1 MELSSLKPHPKLVA
15 LLSQSVGGR
24 YLVERMVAIGGMAA
38 VFQGCQESIGRRV
51 AIKVLLPELED
62 KASYRERF
70 QAETK
75 ILCRLDHPHCVRLLD
90 AGETPDGLP
99 YLVTEFVEGRE
110 LGELMRRPLDLP
122 RATRIASQLLDALEH
137 AHAHGV
143 VHRDLKPANVM
154 ICTDRDGLDVVKIV
168 DFGVA
173 KDVRG
178 GRPTEREPTEEGI
191 VFGTPGFMSPEQA
204 SGRPLDYRSDLYS
217 VGVLLLAML
226 LGRPP
231 FEGPDLDA
239 IVHAQLRTELPP
251 LSPSVPAAL
260 VGVLRGLLAPDPNA
274 RYGSARV
281 AAEALSRALGDPTE
295 PRSPISV
302 AAPASPSTLRRPP
315 WKWVAA
321 GVLTGV
327 GLLTLAFVGSA
338 ASQSGSANQAEALVA
353 ATPSVGLEAIDSM
366 IARDELQTAAA
377 LLDEKLGREPDAP
390 LLWRKGR
397 VLARLGKSQEA
408 LEVYARALQRK
419 PALRDE
425 PTFFL
430 EIRELMEDPALE
442 RRAIE
447 IATTQLGHLADDD
460 LVTRVNRTQAP
471 LDYVMRHR
479 IWEHVKDGDLE
490 EQVDEVLN
498 IELDV
503 RQAAFAPRP
512 CVAYAQAL
520 AAIQEHPEQRLLDVL
535 AHTPPPQVTVA
546 ADEEVCAKLPTLR
559 TETLALQA
567 LPASSSER
575 VLRASLWRGPR
586 RG

>member
-24 YLVERMVAIGGMAA
+24 HTVERMVAIGGMAA

-51 AIKVLLPELED
+51 AIKVLLPELAD

-70 QAETK
+70 ETETS
-75 ILCRLDHPHCVRLLD
+75 ILARLDHPHCVRLLD
-90 AGETPDGLP
+90 AGETDDGLP

-110 LGELMRRPLDLP
+110 LGELLRRPLEVE
-122 RATRIASQLLDALEH
+122 RATRITAQLLDALEH
-137 AHAHGV
+137 THAQGV
-143 VHRDLKPANVM
+143 VHRDLKPANVLV
-154 ICTDRDGLDVVKIV
+154 CTDRDGRDVAKIV

-178 GRPTEREPTEEGI
+178 AHGSEREPTEAGI
-191 VFGTPGFMSPEQA
+191 VFGTPGYMSPEQA
-204 SGRPLDYRSDLYS
+204 GGRPIDYRSDLYS

-226 LGRPP
+226 LGRSP

-239 IVHAQLRTELPP
+239 IVLAQLRAELPP
-251 LSPSVPAAL
+251 LPPTVPPSL
-260 VGVLRGLLAPDPNA
+260 GGVLRGLLAPDPNA

-281 AAEALSRALGDPTE
+281 AAEALARALEAPSPSMPE
-295 PRSPISV
+295 PSLTATPSPSFGA
-302 AAPASPSTLRRPP
+302 AAPWR
-315 WKWVAA
+315 WVAA

-327 GLLTLAFVGSA
+327 GLLALAFV
-338 ASQSGSANQAEALVA
+338 ASQGVETSEAEALVA
-353 ATPSVGLEAIDSM
+353 ATPPVGLDTIDAM
-366 IARDELQTAAA
+366 IAREELQTAEA
-377 LLDEKLGREPDAP
+377 LLDEKLGRDPDAA

-397 VLARLGKSQEA
+397 VVARQGKAEEA
-408 LEVYARALQRK
+408 LELYARALERK
-419 PALRDE
+419 AGLRDDPE
-425 PTFFL
+425 FFV
-430 EIRELMEDPALE
+430 EIRHLMEDPALE

-460 LVTRVNRTQAP
+460 LVARLNRTQAP
-471 LDYVMRHR
+471 LEYVLRHR
-479 IWEHVKDGDLE
+479 VWDHVAEGELG

-512 CVAYAQAL
+512 CVAYAAAL
-520 AAIQEHPEQRLLDVL
+520 AAIQEVPEQRLLDVL
-535 AHTPPPQVTVA
+535 ARTPPPQVTVA
-546 ADEEVCAKLPTLR
+546 ADEQVCARLPALR
-559 TETLALQA
+559 NETLASPPVA
-567 LPASSSER
+567 NASER
-575 VLRASLWRGPR
+575 ALRASLWRPPR